1 MADLVVVENF
11 GAWKKSIK
19 ALDVNLH
26 KELRAG
32 LKEAGHIVGVDA
44 ASIAESKFKHNTAK
58 GIAALLR
65 ESGAVGI
72 QANSVTVASKAKRPA
87 SPGNR
92 PRNGGRSRYADQPFA
107 YPAVWEYGGRGEGTT
122 GPKAFLAPG
131 LEKALPAVTEE
142 FGKVLDET
150 IRKAGFIG
158 G

>member
-65 ESGAVGI
+65 ETGAVGI
-72 QANSVTVASKAKRPA
+72 QANTVTVTSKAKRKAKPA
-87 SPGNR
+87 TH
-92 PRNGGRSRYADQPFA
+92 PRRVASSRYRGKDFA
-107 YPAVWEYGGRGEGTT
+107 YPSVWEYGGRGEGTT

-142 FGKVLDET
+142 FGKVIDET